1 MKKLKAILLENSEWQ
16 YNDHDKRYK
25 QTQSINEALGSG
37 YPMYSDKEYEYDV
50 PINITISGAANFALG
65 KHEIIM
71 SKPDVQTTIDKIRKF
86 LTNNQSNKPIR
97 ITVNGSASYIGSDS
111 GFDNIELAEKRR
123 DAMIS
128 ILKQLFNDKLE
139 IITGKAIV
147 GSRNSKN
154 FDLDQNISLQI
165 QKLIPNVYMNQG
177 IDNTDT
183 YRPPIYR
190 NGSDGITA
198 GTTRICIQLPMQ
210 FLDGF
215 LDYIRIFKQK
225 NKLGGMPWSTTK
237 VKWNPKLE
245 PKKLKNSNI

>member
-1 MKKLKAILLENSEWQ
+1 MKKLKDILLENSEGQ
-16 YNDHDKRYK
+16 YNSHAKRYK
-25 QTQSINEALGSG
+25 QKQSINEALGSG

-50 PINITISGAANFALG
+50 PITITISGAANFSLG

-71 SKPDVQTTIDKIRKF
+71 SKPDVKTTIDKIRKF
-86 LTNNQSNKPIR
+86 LTNNQSKKPIR

-111 GFDNIELAEKRR
+111 GFDNIKLAEMRR

-128 ILKQLFNDKLE
+128 KLKQLFNDKLE

-147 GSRNSKN
+147 GSRNSNN
-154 FDLDQNISLQI
+154 FDLDQNVSLQI
-165 QKLIPNVYMNQG
+165 QKLIPTVNMNRG

-183 YRPPIYR
+183 YRPNIYR
-190 NGSDGITA
+190 NNGSDHDDGITV

-225 NKLGGMPWSTTK
+225 NKLGDMPWSTTK

-245 PKKLKNSNI
+245 PKKN